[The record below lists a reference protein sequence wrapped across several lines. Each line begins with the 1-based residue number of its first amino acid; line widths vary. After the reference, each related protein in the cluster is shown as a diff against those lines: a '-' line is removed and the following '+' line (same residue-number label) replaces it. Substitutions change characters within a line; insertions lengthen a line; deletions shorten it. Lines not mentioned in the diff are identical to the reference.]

1 MLTSVCTF
9 LRCSFPM
16 LIASFAFGLWGCPGG
31 KPDNEKP
38 RTAVSGGILTGG
50 TFRINMVR
58 GNPNGVDPAIINSK
72 LSDDIA
78 LQIYDRLISFDST
91 LAIIPEL
98 ATRWDIS
105 PDGKKYTFHLRTD
118 VYFHD
123 NPCFPNSKGRRMV
136 AADAA
141 YSLSRCAD
149 PTARTV
155 HFWAFK
161 DKVVG
166 ANEFHEA
173 RLKGD
178 STAMM
183 RGITAPDDST
193 LVIELLN
200 PYAPFLLMLANSFGC
215 VVPHEAVKFYG
226 KDFFQNPVGTGAF
239 VFVEWQHDRHI
250 TLKRNPH
257 YWQKDA
263 NGNQLPYIDGV
274 TISFIK
280 DDKLQFNEFAAG
292 NLDECYTLPTEY
304 AEKILDTKSRML
316 TPEYSR
322 FTLQQ
327 KPAMLTW
334 FCDFL
339 CTEAPFDNADV
350 RRAFSYA
357 VDREKIVR
365 YVLRGMPYAP
375 ATHGITPPVMPG
387 YAIDPIIGFDYN
399 PAKARELLAKAGY
412 PNGKN
417 FPEITMH
424 IYQEPRLVQVAE
436 AIQRMLN
443 ETLNIKLNIKTIQ
456 FAELLDLAEQGK
468 LNFWGTRWYGDYP
481 DPENYINLLDGSLVP
496 TQPGLPS
503 YPNSTR
509 YRNAESSSAL
519 AEAVTTMDPVRRAEL
534 YRRAESLAMADA
546 PAIMLFYEMHY
557 RLLQPNVRNY
567 PLDPMAR
574 VVLKRVWF
582 DAKQ

>member
-1 MLTSVCTF
+1 MKSAITAARRTIVTVLLFAAVSAVF
-9 LRCSFPM
+9 L
-16 LIASFAFGLWGCPGG
+16 GCGG
-31 KPDNEKP
+31 SKTDEP
-38 RTAVSGGILTGG
+38 RTAAAGGIITGG
-50 TFRINMVR
+50 TFRINMIR

-78 LQIYDRLISFDST
+78 LQLYDRLISFDST
-91 LAIIPEL
+91 LGVIPEL
-98 ATRWDIS
+98 ATRWNVS
-105 PDGKKYTFHLRTD
+105 PDGRRYEFHLRTD

-123 NPCFPNSKGRRMV
+123 NACFPGGKGRKMT
-136 AADAA
+136 AADAQ

-173 RLKGD
+173 RLRGD
-178 STAMM
+178 VSATL

-193 LVIELLN
+193 LVIELTK
-200 PYAPFLLMLANSFGC
+200 PYAPFLLTLANSFGC
-215 VVPHEAVKFYG
+215 VVPREAVEHYG
-226 KDFFQNPVGTGAF
+226 KDFFQHPVGTGAF

-250 TLKRNPH
+250 ALRRNPR
-257 YWQKDA
+257 YWQRDEH
-263 NGNQLPYIDGV
+263 GNQLPYLEGI

-280 DDKLQFNEFAAG
+280 DDKLQFNEFESG
-292 NLDECYTLPTEY
+292 NLDECFTLPTEY
-304 AEKILDTKSRML
+304 AGNILDPKTRAL
-316 TPEYSR
+316 TPAYSR
-322 FTLQQ
+322 FILQS

-339 CTEAPFDNADV
+339 CTQPPFDKPDV
-350 RRAFSYA
+350 RRAFSSA

-365 YVLRGMPYAP
+365 YVLRGMPYSP
-375 ATHGITPPVMPG
+375 AKHGITPPVMPG
-387 YAIDPIIGFDYN
+387 YDISGVPGYDFN
-399 PAKARELLAKAGY
+399 PAQAREFLARAGY
-412 PNGKN
+412 PGGKG
-417 FPEITMH
+417 FPEVTLH

-436 AIQRMLN
+436 ALQQMLR
-443 ETLNIKLNIKTIQ
+443 ETLNITISVKIIQ

-481 DPENYINLLDGSLVP
+481 DPENYLNLLDGSLVP

-509 YRNAESSSAL
+509 YRNAESSAAL
-519 AEAVTTMDPVRRAEL
+519 AEAVQTMDAARRAEL
-534 YRRAESLAMADA
+534 YRHAETLAMADA

-574 VVLKRVWF
+574 VVLKRAWL
-582 DAKQ
+582 DRRQ